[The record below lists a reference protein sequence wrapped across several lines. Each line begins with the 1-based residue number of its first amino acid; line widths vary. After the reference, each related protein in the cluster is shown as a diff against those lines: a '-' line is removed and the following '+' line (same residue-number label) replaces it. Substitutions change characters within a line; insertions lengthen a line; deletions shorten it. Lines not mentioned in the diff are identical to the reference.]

1 MMTDWQCLVAWAFIT
16 TSLSFVMNLIMVFTM
31 ITKD

>member
-1 MMTDWQCLVAWAFIT
+1 MTDEQSFVAWAFIT
-16 TSLSFVMNLIMVFTM
+16 TSLSFVLNIIAVLTN